1 MGVNSSPFSIYSC
14 YQSSLE
20 EDMARRREIRNRFF
34 AYFVLIIGIGLFTFG
49 SSEKALAQ
57 LGAIGGIGGISGGET
72 NEATPLFTMTGSP
85 SFNEGEGSF
94 SFAYQ
99 NTRFTRIFGDKI
111 EDRSV
116 EIFGASLDAELTS
129 KVFLIGYGVT
139 DRLSVG
145 AVFEFDTSR
154 VRATAGDGTVA
165 ETEQEDLANPSF
177 SVKYTVVRNPNISV
191 RGIVKLPTGYEAGSD
206 NPEADLDLAYSVSL
220 WGYSDLHMQVGYQYT
235 FEDRFNFDPSDTL
248 VANAALARSFGE
260 NFTFFT
266 ELNYRQKGGSFDSEN
281 DTPTQKSL
289 DVVPGFKA
297 RFQEKFLFSTAARIA
312 LMNDFELGYDYSY
325 LALFSYIF

>member
-1 MGVNSSPFSIYSC
+1 
-14 YQSSLE
+14 LE
-20 EDMARRREIRNRFF
+20 EDMARRRATRNRFLV
-34 AYFVLIIGIGLFTFG
+34 YLVLIISVGLFTFG
-49 SSEKALAQ
+49 SSQRALAQ

-85 SFNEGEGSF
+85 SFSEGEGSL

-99 NTRFTRIFGDKI
+99 NTRITRIFGDKI

-116 EIFGASLDAELTS
+116 ELFGASVDAELTS
-129 KVFLIGYGVT
+129 KVFLISYGVT
-139 DRLSVG
+139 DLLSVG

-154 VRATAGDGTVA
+154 VRATDATGAVSKA
-165 ETEQEDLANPSF
+165 EQEDLANPSF
-177 SVKYTVVRNPNISV
+177 SVKYTVIRNPNISV
-191 RGIVKLPTGYEAGSD
+191 RANVKLPTGFEAGSD

-220 WGYSDLHMQVGYQYT
+220 WGVSDLHLQVGYQYT
-235 FEDRFNFDPSDTL
+235 FEDRFNFDPTDIL

-266 ELNYRQKGGSFDSEN
+266 ELTYRQGGGSFDSEN
-281 DTPTQKSL
+281 DSPTQRSL

-297 RFQEKFLFSTAARIA
+297 QFQEKFLFSTAARIA
-312 LMNDFELGYDYSY
+312 LINDFELGYDYSY